1 MTTLLCT
8 VRSCLQPLD
17 AEERRYVCWRGHSFD
32 AAKSGYVNLLQPQ
45 DRRSLH
51 PGDSKEAVAARR
63 RFLDAGHAAPLVRAI
78 VELASPHATATVLD
92 AGCGEGHHLG
102 ALNAPERH
110 GTDISVPAIDAA
122 ARRYRDC
129 LFTVA
134 NADRFLPYAAKSF
147 ALILSI
153 NARLNPAEF
162 RRVAADDARLLVAI
176 PSPDDLLELRSAIL
190 VSGEERDRVERTV
203 ATFAEGFTL
212 ERQERVRH
220 VAHLDREAIA
230 DVMLSSYRGLRT
242 REHEKLT
249 TLPAMDVTLGRD
261 LLLFRARSSS

>member
-1 MTTLLCT
+1 MATLLCT
-8 VRSCLQPLD
+8 VRDCRQPLD
-17 AEERRYVCWRGHSFD
+17 VEERRYVCWRGHSFD
-32 AAKSGYVNLLQPQ
+32 VARSGYVNLLQPQ
-45 DRRSLH
+45 DRRSAN

-63 RFLDAGHAAPLVRAI
+63 RFLEAGHAAPLVRAI
-78 VELASPHATATVLD
+78 VELAAPHATAAVLD

-102 ALNAPERH
+102 AIAAPERH

-122 ARRYRDC
+122 ARRYGDA

-134 NADRFLPYAAKSF
+134 NADRFLPYAPQSF
-147 ALILSI
+147 ALVLSI
-153 NARLNPAEF
+153 NARLNAAEF
-162 RRVAADDARLLVAI
+162 RRVVADDGRLLVAI
-176 PSPDDLLELRSAIL
+176 PSPDDLIELRSAIL

-203 ATFAEGFTL
+203 AIFAEGFEL

-242 REHEKLT
+242 REQEKLVE
-249 TLPAMDVTLGRD
+249 LSEMDVTLGRD
-261 LLLFRARSSS
+261 LLLFRARH